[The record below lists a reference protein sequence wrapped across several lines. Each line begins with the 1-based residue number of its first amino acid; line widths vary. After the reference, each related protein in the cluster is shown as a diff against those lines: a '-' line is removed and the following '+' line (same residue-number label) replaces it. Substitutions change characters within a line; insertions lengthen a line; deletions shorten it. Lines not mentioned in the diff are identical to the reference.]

1 MYLCLGDND
10 GGGRVVDLSGG
21 VQANTPKKSGKAY
34 KILVALDGSAVLD
47 RSLEQAAELART
59 LDAELHAIVV
69 QKRRPAFETI
79 AMEVEIPQSM
89 VDRYFSE
96 VVYQVKRAAEEVGTQ
111 IESVK
116 VVKGIPADAILR
128 YIREVGFDFVVL
140 GRRRRSRRLSF
151 LAGSTVRK
159 VVARSPCTTIVVPK

>member
-1 MYLCLGDND
+1 MYLFVGDND
-10 GGGRVVDLSGG
+10 GDERAVDPGGG
-21 VQANTPKKSGKAY
+21 VQTNISENSGRAY

-47 RSLEQAAELART
+47 KSLVQAVALTRT
-59 LDAELHAIVV
+59 LNAELHAIIV

-79 AMEVEIPQSM
+79 AMEVEIPQPM
-89 VDRYFSE
+89 VDRYFAE
-96 VVYQVKRAAEEVGTQ
+96 VVYQIKRTAEEAGSR

-128 YIREVGFDFVVL
+128 HIREVGFDFVVL
-140 GRRRRSRRLSF
+140 GRRQGGRRFSF